1 MANSLRR
8 ADYLAANLT
17 FADDKITWYCNITK
31 DTREVAMSWEEPI
44 FTKAVD
50 LCVNEGDDVLECG
63 FGMGILADKIQ
74 AKNPGSHTIT
84 ETHPELIEKAKAW
97 AVGKSNVTIVEDSWM
112 TLLEAEGRYN
122 AMFQMNAYA
131 DDDLHPNFVYFARNK
146 AKNNCKISWW
156 NWTGDTTDEFMR
168 FYWPDGITF
177 TEVTGLNPPENT
189 YYNRTN
195 HFIPVKTLSPNPTG
209 YGVVKGTKIH
219 TSTSETINIDDVG
232 TNYNILTCADP
243 ASPSLIT
250 KQNSTCLNVKCKGIY
265 TINDGLLVATGTHPI
280 IIKRS
285 GSWVEKNMNE
295 LVVGDKLYKV
305 DNTEVEITKIDF
317 DSSETIYEITRVII
331 GYNYFVNDIL
341 VKGGTDA

>member
-1 MANSLRR
+1 
-8 ADYLAANLT
+8 
-17 FADDKITWYCNITK
+17 
-31 DTREVAMSWEEPI
+31 
-44 FTKAVD
+44 
-50 LCVNEGDDVLECG
+50 
-63 FGMGILADKIQ
+63 
-74 AKNPGSHTIT
+74 
-84 ETHPELIEKAKAW
+84 
-97 AVGKSNVTIVEDSWM
+97 
-112 TLLEAEGRYN
+112 
-122 AMFQMNAYA
+122 
-131 DDDLHPNFVYFARNK
+131 
-146 AKNNCKISWW
+146 
-156 NWTGDTTDEFMR
+156 MR

-209 YGVVKGTKIH
+209 YGVIKGTKIH
-219 TSTSETINIDDVG
+219 ISTSETININDVG
-232 TNYNILTCADP
+232 TDYNILTCADP
-243 ASPSLIT
+243 SSPSLIT
-250 KQNSTCLNVKCKGIY
+250 KQNSRALNVKCKGIY

-317 DSSETIYEITRVII
+317 DSSETIYEITRVVI